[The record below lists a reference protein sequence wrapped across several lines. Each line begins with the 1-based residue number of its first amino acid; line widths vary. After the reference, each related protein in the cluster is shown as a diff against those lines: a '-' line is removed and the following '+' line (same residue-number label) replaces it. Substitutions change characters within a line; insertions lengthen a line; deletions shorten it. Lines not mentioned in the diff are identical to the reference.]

1 MGGCVIVVFS
11 HGTPSLMPLE
21 VEQLSIVMCDIEVFC
36 GPPPSNMDFDFDPS
50 RILVELRLEKLMV
63 FHPPPSCA

>member
-1 MGGCVIVVFS
+1 M
-11 HGTPSLMPLE
+11 
-21 VEQLSIVMCDIEVFC
+21 IEVFC